1 VSLIGLPAKVLGKAL
16 VPVVGGAGKELG
28 ALIADQLRF
37 IRWKNAV
44 GILHRAAKFARARKV
59 KPHDV
64 PVKFLVPFL
73 EKASLEESGP
83 DKTILDMWAHLL
95 TSAISSYQSR
105 QILYIDVLSK
115 LPAKTPNLSISYIS
129 E

>member
-64 PVKFLVPFL
+64 PVKFWCGLICSHPQSAVIKADKSSILMFLVNFQRRRQ
-73 EKASLEESGP
+73 
-83 DKTILDMWAHLL
+83 TC
-95 TSAISSYQSR
+95 QSH
-105 QILYIDVLSK
+105 
-115 LPAKTPNLSISYIS
+115 T
-129 E
+129 